1 MYYSSIGILA
11 ILILFINNFNIL
23 IRYKTKDLDD
33 THKAYKRFLIS
44 IALFYVSDILWSPLY
59 QLNVKVINFI
69 ETGLYFAIMA
79 FSVLLWTKYVIL
91 YLNEKNAFAKILI
104 FAGRFFLIVQII
116 VQAINCFVPIAFWFD
131 PDGTYHTSIA
141 RNINLGF
148 QVFMYLMVFLHMIH
162 VVLKTEGSI
171 RRRHRAIAFGS
182 MISAIFVT
190 IQGLDPYTPYY
201 SIGCMLATC
210 LLHTFVLEDEKEA
223 HSIQLESLL
232 KVEQIQELELGKTRT
247 LAYSDPL
254 TGVKN
259 KMAYIEDVGCLEQR
273 IEDGTLHDFGLIVF
287 DLNDLKKTND
297 TKGHDAG
304 DQYIKEGCALICK
317 NFKHSPVYRIG
328 GDEFVA
334 FLSGEDYKNHK
345 AIIED
350 FHKTILK
357 NLSSGKVVI
366 AHGFADYA
374 TLTEKD
380 FMRLFETADKLMYKC
395 KQELKAQKLQISQ

>member
-11 ILILFINNFNIL
+11 ILILFINSFSIL
-23 IRYKTKDLDD
+23 VRYKTKDLDE
-33 THKAYKRFLIS
+33 THKAYKRFLVS
-44 IALFYVSDILWSPLY
+44 IASFYIVDLLWSPLY
-59 QLNVKVINFI
+59 QFNVKVINFV
-69 ETGLYFAIMA
+69 ETSLYFVVMA
-79 FSVLLWTKYVIL
+79 FTVLFWTKYVIL

-104 FAGRFFLIVQII
+104 FLGRFFVIVQII
-116 VQAINCFVPIAFWFD
+116 VLAVNFFVPIAFWFD

-148 QVFMYLMVFLHMIH
+148 QVAMYLMVSVYMLR
-162 VVLKTEGSI
+162 VVFKTQGNI
-171 RRRHRAIAFGS
+171 RRRHRAICIVS
-182 MISAIFVT
+182 ITSAIFVT
-190 IQGLDPYTPYY
+190 IQGCDPFMPYY

-223 HSIQLESLL
+223 RRQQLESLL
-232 KVEQIQELELGKTRT
+232 KVEKIQELELGQTRQK
-247 LAYSDPL
+247 AYSDPL
-254 TGVKN
+254 TGVRN
-259 KMAYIEDVGCLEQR
+259 KMAYIEDVGGFEQR
-273 IEDGTLHDFGLIVF
+273 IEDGVLHDFGLIVF

-304 DQYIKEGCALICK
+304 DQYIKEGCALICN

-345 AIIED
+345 SIIEE

-357 NLSSGKVVI
+357 NLESGKVVI

-374 TLTEKD
+374 QLADKG
-380 FMRLFETADKLMYKC
+380 FMRLFETADKRMYEC
-395 KQELKAQKLQISQ
+395 KQELKARKLQISS

>member
-33 THKAYKRFLIS
+33 THKAYKRFLVS

-59 QLNVKVINFI
+59 QLNVKFINFV

-79 FSVLLWTKYVIL
+79 FSVFFWTKYVIL
-91 YLNEKNAFAKILI
+91 YLNEKNIFAKILI
-104 FAGRFFLIVQII
+104 FIGRFFLIVQII
-116 VQAINCFVPIAFWFD
+116 VLAINFFVPIAFWFD
-131 PDGTYHTSIA
+131 PDGTYNTSIA
-141 RNINLGF
+141 RNINLAF
-148 QVFMYLMVFLHMIH
+148 QVFMYLMIFLHMMRA
-162 VVLKTEGSI
+162 VFKTKGSI
-171 RRRHRAIAFGS
+171 KRRYRAIAFVS
-182 MISAIFVT
+182 MTSAFFVT
-190 IQGLDPYTPYY
+190 LQGFDPYTPYY
-201 SIGCMLATC
+201 SNGCMLVTC

-223 HSIQLESLL
+223 RRQQLESLL
-232 KVEQIQELELGKTRT
+232 KVEQIQEMELGKTRT

-259 KMAYIEDVGCLEQR
+259 KMAYIEDVGCFDQR
-273 IEDGTLHDFGLIVF
+273 IQDGNLHDFGLIVF

-304 DQYIKEGCALICK
+304 DQYIKEGCALICNK
-317 NFKHSPVYRIG
+317 FKHSPVYRIG

-334 FLSGEDYKNHK
+334 FLSGEDYKNHNTL
-345 AIIED
+345 IED

-357 NLSSGKVVI
+357 NLSSGKVVV
-366 AHGFADYA
+366 AYGFADYA
-374 TLTEKD
+374 TLPEKG
-380 FMRLFETADKLMYKC
+380 FMRLFEIADKRMYEC
-395 KQELKAQKLQISQ
+395 KQELKAKKLQILS

>member
-11 ILILFINNFNIL
+11 ILILFINNYNIL
-23 IRYKTKDLDD
+23 VKQKTKDLNE
-33 THKAYKRFLIS
+33 THKAYKRFLVS
-44 IALFYVSDILWSPLY
+44 IASFYVADILWSPLY
-59 QLNVKVINFI
+59 QLNVKVLNFV
-69 ETGLYFAIMA
+69 ETSMYFVFMA
-79 FSVLLWTKYVIL
+79 FSVFFWTKYVIL
-91 YLNEKNAFAKILI
+91 YLNEKNTFAKILN
-104 FAGRFFLIVQII
+104 FTGRFFLVVQII
-116 VQAINCFVPIAFWFD
+116 VLTVNFFVPIAFWFE
-131 PDGTYHTSIA
+131 PDGSYHTSIA

-148 QVFMYLMVFLHMIH
+148 QAVMFLMAFFYLLH
-162 VVLKTEGSI
+162 VVFKTEGNI
-171 RRRHRAIAFGS
+171 RRRHRAISLVS
-182 MISAIFVT
+182 MISAVFVI
-190 IQGLDPYTPYY
+190 IQGFDPYIPYY

-223 HSIQLESLL
+223 RREQLESLL

-259 KMAYIEDVGCLEQR
+259 KMAYIEDVGCFEQR
-273 IEDGTLHDFGLIVF
+273 IEDGALHDFGLIVF

-304 DQYIKEGCALICK
+304 DQYIKAGCALICNK
-317 NFKHSPVYRIG
+317 FKHSPVYRIG

-357 NLSSGKVVI
+357 NLESGDVVI

-374 TLTEKD
+374 RLPSKD
-380 FMRLFETADKLMYKC
+380 FMRLFETADKLMYEC
-395 KQELKAQKLQISQ
+395 KQDLKARKLQISS